1 MQEAIF
7 PVTMTRPQSPMVGR
21 GELTRLVNE
30 VASGAP
36 DAPQAVILAG
46 EPGIGKSALLRH
58 AVAAPALRDATVL
71 FAGGSEPDH
80 VRPFTALTEL
90 LWPISDRIADLPAPM
105 RDALQD
111 IVNGNAGAAGHGPA
125 LVQQAVLALVVIA
138 AGDQPLVIV
147 LDDFD
152 RFEPDSRQVLTYV
165 IGRVPHLAVR
175 LLISAR
181 RVDLL
186 NGLDRSVKVVDVG
199 PLTDSAAAELI
210 ESQSLVPDA
219 SVRGEIIRWSG
230 GNPLAL
236 IESARFYGKSGSLRF
251 RVNHMVGPGFAH
263 ALFVQ
268 QLSELPADAR
278 RLTLFA
284 AAGAGYETIDT
295 ITAAAGF
302 GADLQRWEP
311 ALERSLVTVTED
323 RRVRFS
329 HTLLRSVAYSEG
341 DLADRRAAH
350 IALAASPQLDVAC
363 RAWHLAAAADGPDET
378 VASLLEQGA
387 ERSRQRG
394 GYLEV
399 ARALQRAAELSP
411 DSGDAA
417 RRFTLA
423 SVAANF
429 GGDPSWALALNA
441 SAVQRSG
448 DPEIV
453 GHAALTRASVLLQ
466 SARPAEAAELVRS
479 ALDGEP
485 PANSVLRL
493 ALMYTAASAA
503 YYSGELSHRRRL
515 GRWLEDSAR
524 DILGESSVPTP
535 FPAEAGP
542 VQRAYIAMYADS
554 AGSAHDRP
562 APWDRRWLHPMPAP
576 VEPFRRLVVGAM
588 AYATEDSE
596 LAVTELRAAVEQLKA
611 AGGLRGFTF
620 AIAPLAWGLH
630 DTGRWSELGNL
641 LDETETLCAVYD
653 LALLHAESNV
663 VRAHLLACRGE
674 AGAADAAV
682 DAAARVIADEGGS
695 ATRTAL
701 AWATGRN
708 ALARSD
714 FESAYQALRQMF
726 DADGEPTHF
735 VISHRAIADLA
746 WAGARSGHIDE
757 VRPLVAAIGRQLGSN
772 PPVRLRLLRH
782 QALALTATT
791 HLAERHFRLAVF
803 DPAGD
808 QWPMERARARLHYGE
823 WLRRVR
829 RPAEA
834 RTQLT
839 AALEVFDRLGAA
851 PYAQIARAE
860 LRAAGVT
867 SSNSGAVSGL
877 DSLTAQERQIVSMA
891 ASGLTNPEIGQRLNL
906 SPRTIA
912 SHLYNVYP
920 KLGVSRR
927 HQLRDLLGD

>member
-1 MQEAIF
+1 
-7 PVTMTRPQSPMVGR
+7 MTLTHSQSPIVGR
-21 GELTRLVNE
+21 GQLIGLITE
-30 VASGAP
+30 VASGVAA
-36 DAPQAVILAG
+36 APQAVILVG
-46 EPGIGKSALLRH
+46 EPGIGKSTLLRF
-58 AVAAPALRDATVL
+58 AVASLESQRTTVL
-71 FAGGSEPDH
+71 FASGSEPDH

-90 LWPISDRIADLPAPM
+90 IWPIAERIGELPAPL
-105 RDALQD
+105 RDALHD
-111 IVNGNAGAAGHGPA
+111 TVNGGPGAAEGHGPA
-125 LVQQAVLALVVIA
+125 LIQQAVLALLAIVA
-138 AGDQPLVIV
+138 AEVPLLIV

-165 IGRVPHLAVR
+165 ISRVPHLAIRV
-175 LLISAR
+175 LISAR

-186 NGLDRSVKVVDVG
+186 NGLDRSIRVVEVA
-199 PLTDSAAAELI
+199 PLTDAAAAELI
-210 ESQSLVPDA
+210 ESQSLAPDA

-236 IESARFYGKSGSLRF
+236 IESARFYGKTGSVRF
-251 RVNHMVGPGFAH
+251 RGNHMVGSGFAH
-263 ALFVQ
+263 ALFAA
-268 QLSELPADAR
+268 QLSELPPDAR

-295 ITAAAGF
+295 VTAAAGF
-302 GADLQRWEP
+302 GADLWRWEP
-311 ALERSLVTVTED
+311 AIARSLVSVTED
-323 RRVRFS
+323 RRVQFS
-329 HTLLRSVAYSEG
+329 HALLRSVAYSEG
-341 DLADRRAAH
+341 DLADRRTAH

-363 RAWHLAAAADGPDET
+363 RAWHLASAAAGPDET
-378 VASLLEQGA
+378 VAALLEQGA

-411 DSGDAA
+411 GGEDAA

-429 GGDPSWALALNA
+429 GGDPSWALSLNA
-441 SAVQRSG
+441 SAVQFSE

-453 GHAALTRASVLLQ
+453 GHAVLTRASVLLQ

-479 ALDGEP
+479 ALDGAP
-485 PANSVLRL
+485 PSNSRLRL

-503 YYSGELSHRRRL
+503 YYSGELAHRSRL
-515 GRWLEDSAR
+515 GPWLQGSAR
-524 DILGESSVPTP
+524 DILGESIIPTP
-535 FPAEAGP
+535 FPAEVGP
-542 VQRAYIAMYADS
+542 VQRAYIAMYAHA
-554 AGSAHDRP
+554 AGSAHGRP
-562 APWDRRWLHPMPAP
+562 ASWDRRWLHPMPAP

-588 AYATEDSE
+588 AYATEDST
-596 LAVTELRAAVEQLKA
+596 LAVTELREAVEQLKA

-630 DTGRWSELGNL
+630 DTGRWSELRAL

-663 VRAHLLACRGE
+663 VRAHLLSCCGE
-674 AGAADAAV
+674 TDAADAAIG
-682 DAAARVIADEGGS
+682 AASRVIADKCGT
-695 ATRTAL
+695 ATRAAST
-701 AWATGRN
+701 WATGRN

-714 FESAYQALRQMF
+714 FESAYQAFRQMF

-735 VISHRAIADLA
+735 VVSHRAIADLA
-746 WAGARSGHIDE
+746 WAAARSGGLE
-757 VRPLVAAIGRQLGSN
+757 EARPLVASIGRQLGSD

-782 QALALTATT
+782 QALALTTTT
-791 HLAERHFRLAVF
+791 HLAERHYRLAVF

-823 WLRRVR
+823 WLRRAR

-839 AALEVFDRLGAA
+839 AALEVFGRLGAA

-860 LRAAGVT
+860 LRAAGV
-867 SSNSGAVSGL
+867 GASTGTNAVAGL

-927 HQLRDLLGD
+927 HQLRDLLGH

>member
-1 MQEAIF
+1 
-7 PVTMTRPQSPMVGR
+7 MTRPELPIVGR
-21 GELTRLVNE
+21 AQLIGLITE
-30 VASGAP
+30 VVSAAAA
-36 DAPQAVILAG
+36 APQTVILVG
-46 EPGIGKSALLRH
+46 EPGIGKSTMLRY
-58 AVAAPALRDATVL
+58 AVASLESRHATVL

-90 LWPISDRIADLPAPM
+90 IWPIVDRIAELPVQL
-105 RDALQD
+105 RDALRD
-111 IVNGNAGAAGHGPA
+111 IVDGGAAADDHGPA
-125 LVQQAVLALVVIA
+125 LIQQAVLALLAIVA
-138 AGDQPLVIV
+138 AGRPLVIV

-152 RFEPDSRQVLTYV
+152 RFDPDSRQVLTYV
-165 IGRVPHLAVR
+165 VGRVPHLAVR
-175 LLISAR
+175 VLISAR
-181 RVDLL
+181 QVDSLS
-186 NGLDRSVKVVDVG
+186 GIDRSVRVVEVA
-199 PLTDSAAAELI
+199 PLTDAAAAELI
-210 ESQSLVPDA
+210 ETQSLVPDA

-236 IESARFYGKSGSLRF
+236 IESARFYGKSGSASF
-251 RVNHMVGPGFAH
+251 RGNYMVGAGFAH
-263 ALFVQ
+263 ALFAA

-302 GADLQRWEP
+302 GADLWRWDP
-311 ALERSLVTVTED
+311 AIGRALVAVTED

-329 HTLLRSVAYSEG
+329 HPLLRSVAYSEG
-341 DLADRRAAH
+341 DLADRRTAH

-363 RAWHLAAAADGPDET
+363 RAWHLAAAAPGPDES

-399 ARALQRAAELSP
+399 ARAMQRAAELSP
-411 DSGDAA
+411 GSDDAA

-423 SVAANF
+423 SIAANF

-441 SAVQRSG
+441 SAVQRSE
-448 DPEIV
+448 DPEIL

-466 SARPAEAAELVRS
+466 SARPAEAAELVRGT
-479 ALDGEP
+479 LDGAP
-485 PANSVLRL
+485 PVNSRLRL
-493 ALMYTAASAA
+493 ALMYVGASAS
-503 YYSGELSHRRRL
+503 YYSGELSHRARL
-515 GRWLEDSAR
+515 GPWLQEMDR
-524 DILGESSVPTP
+524 DTLGDGVFPTP
-535 FPAEAGP
+535 FPDGAAP
-542 VQRAYIAMYADS
+542 VQRAYIAMYAQS

-562 APWDRRWLHPMPAP
+562 APWDRRWLHPMPASI
-576 VEPFRRLVVGAM
+576 EAFRRLIVGAM
-588 AYATEDSE
+588 AYATEDSD
-596 LAVTELRAAVEQLKA
+596 LAVTELREAVEQLKA

-630 DTGRWSELGNL
+630 DSGRWSELRAL
-641 LDETETLCAVYD
+641 LDETETLCAVYE
-653 LALLHAESNV
+653 LALLHAECNV
-663 VRAHLLACRGE
+663 VRAHLLACVGDTD
-674 AGAADAAV
+674 GADAAV
-682 DAAARVIADEGGS
+682 GATSRVIADSSGS
-695 ATRTAL
+695 ATRAAL
-701 AWATGRN
+701 TWAIGRN
-708 ALARSD
+708 ALARSE
-714 FESAYQALRQMF
+714 FETAYQALRQMF
-726 DADGEPTHF
+726 DSDGEPIHF
-735 VISHRAIADLA
+735 VVSHRAIADLA
-746 WAGARSGHIDE
+746 WAGARSSHIE
-757 VRPLVAAIGRQLGSN
+757 EARPLVASIGRQLGSN

-782 QALALTATT
+782 QALALTTTT
-791 HLAERHFRLAVF
+791 HLAERHYRLAVF

-839 AALEVFDRLGAA
+839 AALEVFDRFGAV

-867 SSNSGAVSGL
+867 GSPGVTAVFGL

-912 SHLYNVYP
+912 SHLYKVYP

-927 HQLRDLLGD
+927 HQLRDLVGDSPA

>member
-1 MQEAIF
+1 MPI
-7 PVTMTRPQSPMVGR
+7 VGR
-21 GELTRLVNE
+21 GPLTQLIID

-58 AVAAPALRDATVL
+58 AVGSPALQNACVL

-90 LWPISDRIADLPAPM
+90 LWPIAERIADLPASL

-111 IVNGNAGAAGHGPA
+111 IVDGGDAAAGNGPA
-125 LVQQAVLALVVIA
+125 LVQQAVLALFAVVA
-138 AGDQPLVIV
+138 ADRPLVIV

-152 RFEPDSRQVLTYV
+152 RFEPDSRQALTYV

-175 LLISAR
+175 LLLSAR
-181 RVDLL
+181 RIDLL
-186 NGLDRSVKVVDVG
+186 NGLDRSVKVVEIA
-199 PLTDSAAAELI
+199 PLTEAAAAELI
-210 ESQSLVPDA
+210 ETQSLVPDA
-219 SVRGEIIRWSG
+219 SVRGEIIRWAG

-251 RVNHMVGPGFAH
+251 RGNHMVGSGFAQ
-263 ALFVQ
+263 ALFVA
-268 QLSELPADAR
+268 QLAELPADAR

-302 GADLQRWEP
+302 GTDLARWQP
-311 ALERSLVTVTED
+311 VLDRSLVIITED
-323 RRVRFS
+323 RRVQFS
-329 HTLLRSVAYSEG
+329 HALLRSVAYSEG

-350 IALAASPQLDVAC
+350 VALAASPQLDVAC
-363 RAWHLAAAADGPDET
+363 RAWHLAAAADGPDEA

-411 DSGDAA
+411 DADDAA

-441 SAVQRSG
+441 SAVQRSA

-466 SARPAEAAELVRS
+466 SARPDEAAELVRS

-485 PANSVLRL
+485 PTNSLLRL
-493 ALMYTAASAA
+493 ALMYTGASSA
-503 YYSGELSHRRRL
+503 YYSGELAHRSRL
-515 GRWLEDSAR
+515 GRWLQDTGGET
-524 DILGESSVPTP
+524 LGQSVIPTP

-542 VQRAYIAMYADS
+542 VQRAYIAMYAGS
-554 AGSAHDRP
+554 AGSTHDRP
-562 APWDRRWLHPMPAP
+562 APWDRRWLRPLPAP

-620 AIAPLAWGLH
+620 AVAPLAWGLH
-630 DTGRWSELGNL
+630 DTGCWSELRTL

-663 VRAHLLACRGE
+663 VRAHLLASCGDT
-674 AGAADAAV
+674 GAAATAI
-682 DAAARVIADEGGS
+682 DAAARVIADKGGA
-695 ATRTAL
+695 ATGAAQT
-701 AWATGRN
+701 WAFGRN
-708 ALARSD
+708 ALSRND
-714 FESAYQALRQMF
+714 FESAYRSFRQMF

-735 VISHRAIADLA
+735 VVSHRAIADLA
-746 WAGARSGHIDE
+746 WAGARSSHLDE
-757 VRPLVAAIGRQLGSN
+757 VRPLVASIGRQLGSN

-791 HLAERHFRLAVF
+791 NLAERHFRLAVF

-823 WLRRVR
+823 WLRRAR

-867 SSNSGAVSGL
+867 ASTTAAVSGL

-927 HQLRDLLGD
+927 HQLRDLLGDTHT